1 MVCENGEI
9 EEEDTYDN
17 GSGNNK
23 ILVNAK
29 DEKAQ
34 RGQDIFNGEEIDVSI
49 ADQEI
54 HEGVD
59 FPGSSV
65 NMEEREVGIEDGKQD
80 NEEEGEK

>member
-17 GSGNNK
+17 SPDRK
-23 ILVNAK
+23 QILVNAQ

-34 RGQDIFNGEEIDVSI
+34 CGQDIFCDEEVNVST
-49 ADQEI
+49 ANQEI

-59 FPGSSV
+59 FPGSSF
-65 NMEEREVGIEDGKQD
+65 NMEDREIGIEDGKQD
-80 NEEEGEK
+80 NEEKG